1 MATLNPGEW
10 VDAAILPFF
19 LTKYLLDLPSYEQ
32 ETRVTSR
39 VQIYQSGLI
48 NDLMEKNK
56 NLNGINKWEK
66 GFTDFTKDC
75 HIMLLHNAYRF
86 SKDSSGTHYGALITL
101 GLANAT
107 KAATAADYNRDAPI
121 YIIMFDSSSTSACSF
136 SSDWQSIVRRMKRMY
151 LKHFYRDFWP
161 SLNETETDSVCST
174 EEFIERLQALHFWD
188 AKVLIYVYS
197 LYFSPIETTNQS
209 GSFTIFL
216 NQSQGSQQF
225 DSSSCFPFSISNISK
240 FLQLASTV
248 DGFTRPTPWD
258 KRGYTEIPI
267 EDCHQWREDMKKF
280 IDDAKRASQKMY
292 DLLGHFIELEDF
304 NRGDGEGALRAY
316 IDEHL
321 ETDRHC
327 PIYRLLSV
335 VQTLPKFKK
344 M

>member
-1 MATLNPGEW
+1 MATLNRGKW

-19 LTKYLLDLPSYEQ
+19 LTKFLLDLPSYAE
-32 ETRVTSR
+32 ETRVMSR
-39 VQIYQSGLI
+39 VQIYQPGLI

-56 NLNGINKWEK
+56 NLNGIKKWQK

-86 SKDSSGTHYGALITL
+86 SKDSAGTHYGALITL

-161 SLNETETDSVCST
+161 SRRNETDSVCST
-174 EEFIERLQALHFWD
+174 EEFIERLRALRFWD

-197 LYFSPIETTNQS
+197 LYFSPIETMNQS
-209 GSFTIFL
+209 GSLTIFL
-216 NQSQGSQQF
+216 TESQGSQQG
-225 DSSSCFPFSISNISK
+225 DMSSCFPFSISNISE

-258 KRGYTEIPI
+258 KWEHRDIPI
-267 EDCHQWREDMKKF
+267 AECHQWREDMKKF
-280 IDDAKRASQKMY
+280 IDDAKGASQEMY
-292 DLLGHFIELEDF
+292 YRLDHFITLEDF
-304 NRGDGEGALRAY
+304 NRGDGEGALSDY
-316 IDEHL
+316 IDQHR

-335 VQTLPKFKK
+335 VQTLPKFIK